1 MDVFVEILNGIGRL
15 LLQPAL
21 YVGIL
26 LAILAGF
33 NRVRWERKSF
43 SISIYSPWL
52 ELKSFF
58 GVSLLFGLAISVVT
72 SLIGFGVMIE
82 WVAIF
87 NVVAVA
93 CFLLI
98 VGMFRLSSTA
108 FTIGIT
114 SLIFYFCYYFDVSLA
129 PFTNEAFTY
138 DSIFIDNFM
147 ISMTFL
153 LAVLLFVEAFLIQY
167 TSAKNPSPSLR
178 KSKRGKLI
186 GSFQLRKLW
195 FVPIVMFL
203 PGDVFTKIFEWWP
216 VFAIGSQSYSL
227 IILPLFIGFQQQ
239 VQTQLPE
246 EASRKI
252 AVEVT
257 TLATII
263 AVAGLLGIVMPVLT
277 LFAFMFAVI
286 GRFWISYRHYRSEK
300 LAPKKFGPQPDGLVV
315 LGARAATPSA
325 RLNLKAGEKITEVN
339 SRPVHTREE
348 LYEALNLN
356 RAFCKLK
363 VIDNAGEPRFEQT
376 ALYEN
381 ESFELGLLLVE
392 PR

>member
-1 MDVFVEILNGIGRL
+1 MNVFSEILNGIGRL

-21 YVGIL
+21 YVGI
-26 LAILAGF
+26 ILVIIAGF
-33 NRVRWERKSF
+33 NRLKWERKSF

-52 ELKSFF
+52 ELKNFF
-58 GVSLLFGLAISVVT
+58 GVSLLFGLVLSIVT
-72 SLIGFGVMIE
+72 TLIGFSVTIE
-82 WVAIF
+82 WIAIF
-87 NVVAVA
+87 NAVA

-114 SLIFYFCYYFDVSLA
+114 SLIFYFCYYFDVNLS
-129 PFTNEAFTY
+129 PFTNLAFTY
-138 DSIFIDNFM
+138 DAIFIDNFM

-153 LAVLLFVEAFLIQY
+153 LAILLFVEAFLIQY

-178 KSKRGKLI
+178 KSKRGKLV

-195 FVPIVMFL
+195 FVPLVVFI

-216 VFAIGSQSYSL
+216 VFTIGSESYSL
-227 IILPLFIGFQQQ
+227 IILPLFIGFQQR
-239 VQTQLPE
+239 VQAQLPE
-246 EASRKI
+246 EASKKI
-252 AVEVT
+252 AVQVT

-263 AVAGLLGIVMPVLT
+263 AVAGLIGIVMPVLT

-286 GRFWISYRHYRSEK
+286 GRFWISYRHYRSEQ
-300 LAPKKFGPQPDGLVV
+300 LLPKKFGPQPDGLVV
-315 LGARAATPSA
+315 LGARESTPST

-339 SRPVHTREE
+339 GQKVHNREE

>member
-1 MDVFVEILNGIGRL
+1 MDIFSEILNGIGRL

-21 YVGIL
+21 YVGI
-26 LAILAGF
+26 ILVIIAGF
-33 NRVRWERKSF
+33 NRVKWERKSF

-52 ELKSFF
+52 ELKNFF
-58 GVSLLFGLAISVVT
+58 GVSLLFGLVLSIIT
-72 SLIGFGVMIE
+72 TLIGFSVMIE
-82 WVAIF
+82 WIAIF
-87 NVVAVA
+87 NAVA

-114 SLIFYFCYYFDVSLA
+114 SLIFYFCYYFDVNLS
-129 PFTNEAFTY
+129 PFTNLEFTY
-138 DSIFIDNFM
+138 DAIFIDNFM

-153 LAVLLFVEAFLIQY
+153 LAILLFVEAFLIQY

-178 KSKRGKLI
+178 KSKRGKLV

-195 FVPIVMFL
+195 FVPLVVFI

-216 VFAIGSQSYSL
+216 VFTIGSESYSL

-239 VQTQLPE
+239 VQAQLPE
-246 EASRKI
+246 EASKKI
-252 AVEVT
+252 AVQVT

-263 AVAGLLGIVMPVLT
+263 AVAGLIGIVMPVLT

-286 GRFWISYRHYRSEK
+286 GRFWISYRHYRSEQ
-300 LAPKKFGPQPDGLVV
+300 LLLKKFGPQPDGLVV
-315 LGARAATPSA
+315 LGARESTPST

-339 SRPVHTREE
+339 GQKVHNREE

>member
-1 MDVFVEILNGIGRL
+1 MDVFSEILNGIGRL

-21 YVGIL
+21 YVGI
-26 LAILAGF
+26 ILVIIAGF
-33 NRVRWERKSF
+33 NRVKWERKSF

-52 ELKSFF
+52 ELKNFF
-58 GVSLLFGLAISVVT
+58 GVSLLFGLVLSIIT
-72 SLIGFGVMIE
+72 TLIGFSVTIE
-82 WVAIF
+82 WIAIF
-87 NVVAVA
+87 NAVA

-114 SLIFYFCYYFDVSLA
+114 SLIFYFCYYFDVNLS
-129 PFTNEAFTY
+129 PFTNLAFTY
-138 DSIFIDNFM
+138 DAIFIDNFM

-153 LAVLLFVEAFLIQY
+153 LAILLFVEAFLIQY

-178 KSKRGKLI
+178 KSKRGKLV

-195 FVPIVMFL
+195 FVPLVVFI

-216 VFAIGSQSYSL
+216 VFTIGSESYSL

-239 VQTQLPE
+239 VQAQLPE
-246 EASRKI
+246 EASKKI
-252 AVEVT
+252 AVQVT

-263 AVAGLLGIVMPVLT
+263 AVAGLIGIVMPVLT

-286 GRFWISYRHYRSEK
+286 GRFWISYRHYRSEQ
-300 LAPKKFGPQPDGLVV
+300 LLPKKFGPQPDGLVV
-315 LGARAATPSA
+315 LGARESTPST

-339 SRPVHTREE
+339 GQKVHNREE

>member
-1 MDVFVEILNGIGRL
+1 MDIFSEILNGIGRL

-21 YVGIL
+21 YVGI
-26 LAILAGF
+26 ILVIIAGF
-33 NRVRWERKSF
+33 NRVKWERKSF

-52 ELKSFF
+52 ELKNFF
-58 GVSLLFGLAISVVT
+58 GVSLLFGLVLSIIT
-72 SLIGFGVMIE
+72 TLIGFSVMIE
-82 WVAIF
+82 WIAIF
-87 NVVAVA
+87 NAVA

-114 SLIFYFCYYFDVSLA
+114 SLIFYFCYYFDVNLS
-129 PFTNEAFTY
+129 PFTNLEFTY
-138 DSIFIDNFM
+138 DAIFIDNFM

-153 LAVLLFVEAFLIQY
+153 LAILLFVEAFLIQY
-167 TSAKNPSPSLR
+167 TSAKNLSPSLR
-178 KSKRGKLI
+178 KSKRGKLV

-195 FVPIVMFL
+195 FVPLVVFI

-216 VFAIGSQSYSL
+216 VFTIGSESYSL

-239 VQTQLPE
+239 VQAQLPE
-246 EASRKI
+246 EASKKI
-252 AVEVT
+252 AVQVT

-263 AVAGLLGIVMPVLT
+263 AVAGLIGIVMPVLT

-286 GRFWISYRHYRSEK
+286 GRFWISYRHYRSEQ
-300 LAPKKFGPQPDGLVV
+300 LLPKKFGPQPDGLVV
-315 LGARAATPSA
+315 LGARESTPST

-339 SRPVHTREE
+339 GQKVHNREE

>member
-1 MDVFVEILNGIGRL
+1 MNVFSEILNGIGRL

-21 YVGIL
+21 YVGI
-26 LAILAGF
+26 ILVIIAGF
-33 NRVRWERKSF
+33 NRVKWERKSF

-52 ELKSFF
+52 ELKNFF
-58 GVSLLFGLAISVVT
+58 GVSLLFGLVLSIIT
-72 SLIGFGVMIE
+72 TLIGFSVTIE
-82 WVAIF
+82 WIAIF
-87 NVVAVA
+87 NAVA

-114 SLIFYFCYYFDVSLA
+114 SLIFYFCYYFDVNLS
-129 PFTNEAFTY
+129 PFTNLAFTY
-138 DSIFIDNFM
+138 DAIFIDNFM

-153 LAVLLFVEAFLIQY
+153 LAILLFVEAFLIQY

-178 KSKRGKLI
+178 KSKRGKLV

-195 FVPIVMFL
+195 FVPLVVFI

-216 VFAIGSQSYSL
+216 VFTIGSESYSL
-227 IILPLFIGFQQQ
+227 IILPLFIGFQQR
-239 VQTQLPE
+239 VQAQLPE
-246 EASRKI
+246 EASKKI
-252 AVEVT
+252 AVQVT

-263 AVAGLLGIVMPVLT
+263 AVAGLIGIVMPVLT

-286 GRFWISYRHYRSEK
+286 GRFWISYRHYRSEQ
-300 LAPKKFGPQPDGLVV
+300 LLPKKFGPQPDGLVV
-315 LGARAATPSA
+315 LGARESTPST

-339 SRPVHTREE
+339 GQKVHNREE

>member
-1 MDVFVEILNGIGRL
+1 MDIFSEILNGIGRL

-21 YVGIL
+21 YVGI
-26 LAILAGF
+26 ILVIIAGF
-33 NRVRWERKSF
+33 NRVKWERKSF

-52 ELKSFF
+52 ELKNFF
-58 GVSLLFGLAISVVT
+58 GVSLLFDLVLSIIT
-72 SLIGFGVMIE
+72 TLIGFSVMIE
-82 WVAIF
+82 WIAIF
-87 NVVAVA
+87 NAVA

-114 SLIFYFCYYFDVSLA
+114 SLIFYFCYYFDVNLS
-129 PFTNEAFTY
+129 PFTNLEFTY
-138 DSIFIDNFM
+138 DAIFIDNFM

-153 LAVLLFVEAFLIQY
+153 LAILLFVEAFLIQY

-178 KSKRGKLI
+178 KSKRGKLV

-195 FVPIVMFL
+195 FVPLVVFI

-216 VFAIGSQSYSL
+216 VFTIGSESYSL

-239 VQTQLPE
+239 VQAQLPE
-246 EASRKI
+246 EASKKI
-252 AVEVT
+252 AVQVT

-263 AVAGLLGIVMPVLT
+263 AVAGLIGIVMPVLT

-286 GRFWISYRHYRSEK
+286 GRFWISYRHYRSEQ
-300 LAPKKFGPQPDGLVV
+300 LLPKKFGPQPDGLVV
-315 LGARAATPSA
+315 LGARESTPST

-339 SRPVHTREE
+339 GQKVHNREE

>member
-33 NRVRWERKSF
+33 NRVKWERKSF

-52 ELKSFF
+52 ELKNFF
-58 GVSLLFGLAISVVT
+58 GVSLLFGLAISVIT

-87 NVVAVA
+87 NVVA

-129 PFTNEAFTY
+129 PFTNEVFTY
-138 DSIFIDNFM
+138 DSVFIDNFM

-195 FVPIVMFL
+195 FVPIVMFV

-252 AVEVT
+252 AIEVT

-263 AVAGLLGIVMPVLT
+263 AVAGLLGIVMSVLT
-277 LFAFMFAVI
+277 LFAVI
-286 GRFWISYRHYRSEK
+286 GRFWISYRHYRSEQ

-339 SRPVHTREE
+339 SQPVRTREE

-381 ESFELGLLLVE
+381 ESFELGLLLIE

>member
-1 MDVFVEILNGIGRL
+1 MNVFVEILNGIGRL

-26 LAILAGF
+26 LVIMAGF
-33 NRVRWERKSF
+33 NRVKWERKSF

-52 ELKSFF
+52 ELKNFF
-58 GVSLLFGLAISVVT
+58 GLSLLFGLAISVVT
-72 SLIGFGVMIE
+72 ALIGFGVMIE

-87 NVVAVA
+87 NAVA

-98 VGMFRLSSTA
+98 AGMFRLSSTA

-114 SLIFYFCYYFDVSLA
+114 SLIFYFCYYFDIDLA
-129 PFTNEAFTY
+129 PFKNAALTY
-138 DSIFIDNFM
+138 DALYIDNFM
-147 ISMTFL
+147 VSMTFL
-153 LAVLLFVEAFLIQY
+153 LAILLFIEAFLIQY

-178 KSKRGKLI
+178 KSKRGKLV
-186 GSFQLRKLW
+186 GSYQLRKLW
-195 FVPIVMFL
+195 FVPIVMFI

-216 VFAIGSQSYSL
+216 VFAIGSHSYSL

-239 VQTQLPE
+239 VQGQFPE
-246 EASRKI
+246 EASRKTAI
-252 AVEVT
+252 QVT

-263 AVAGLLGIVMPVLT
+263 AVAGLVGIVMPVLT

-286 GRFWISYRHYRSEK
+286 GRFWISYSQYRAEK
-300 LAPKKFGPQPDGLVV
+300 LLPKKFGPQPDGLVI
-315 LGARAATPSA
+315 LGARVATPSA

-339 SRPVHTREE
+339 GQPVHTREE

-363 VIDNAGEPRFEQT
+363 VIDNDGEPRFEQT

>member
-1 MDVFVEILNGIGRL
+1 MDVFSEILNGIGRL

-21 YVGIL
+21 YVGI
-26 LAILAGF
+26 ILVIIAGF
-33 NRVRWERKSF
+33 NRVKWERKSF

-52 ELKSFF
+52 ELKNFF
-58 GVSLLFGLAISVVT
+58 GVSLLFGLALSIVT
-72 SLIGFGVMIE
+72 TLIGFSVTIE
-82 WVAIF
+82 WIAIF
-87 NVVAVA
+87 NAVA

-114 SLIFYFCYYFDVSLA
+114 SLIFYFCYYFDVNLS
-129 PFTNEAFTY
+129 PFTNLEFTY
-138 DSIFIDNFM
+138 DAIFIDNFM

-153 LAVLLFVEAFLIQY
+153 LAILLFVEAFLIQY

-178 KSKRGKLI
+178 KSKRGKLV
-186 GSFQLRKLW
+186 GAFQLRKLW
-195 FVPIVMFL
+195 FVPLVVFI

-216 VFAIGSQSYSL
+216 VFTIGSESYSL

-239 VQTQLPE
+239 VQAQLPE
-246 EASRKI
+246 EASKKI
-252 AVEVT
+252 AVQVT

-263 AVAGLLGIVMPVLT
+263 AVAGLIGIVMPVLT

-286 GRFWISYRHYRSEK
+286 GRFWISYRHYRSEQ
-300 LAPKKFGPQPDGLVV
+300 LLPKKFGPQPDGLVV
-315 LGARAATPSA
+315 LGARESTPST

-339 SRPVHTREE
+339 GQKVHNREE

>member
-1 MDVFVEILNGIGRL
+1 MDVFSEILNGIGRL

-21 YVGIL
+21 YVGI
-26 LAILAGF
+26 ILVIIAGF
-33 NRVRWERKSF
+33 NRVKWERKSF

-52 ELKSFF
+52 ELKNFF
-58 GVSLLFGLAISVVT
+58 GVSLLFGLVLSIIT
-72 SLIGFGVMIE
+72 TLIGFSVMIE
-82 WVAIF
+82 WIAIF
-87 NVVAVA
+87 NAVA

-114 SLIFYFCYYFDVSLA
+114 SLIFYFCYYFDVNLS
-129 PFTNEAFTY
+129 PFTNLAFTY
-138 DSIFIDNFM
+138 DVIFIDNFM

-153 LAVLLFVEAFLIQY
+153 LAILLFVEAFLIQY

-178 KSKRGKLI
+178 KSKRGKLV

-195 FVPIVMFL
+195 FVPLVVFI

-216 VFAIGSQSYSL
+216 VFTIGSESYSL

-239 VQTQLPE
+239 VQAQLPE
-246 EASRKI
+246 EASKKI
-252 AVEVT
+252 AVQVT

-263 AVAGLLGIVMPVLT
+263 AVAGLIGIIMPVLT

-286 GRFWISYRHYRSEK
+286 GRFWISYRHYRSEQ
-300 LAPKKFGPQPDGLVV
+300 LLPKKFGPQPDGLVV
-315 LGARAATPSA
+315 LGARESTPST

-339 SRPVHTREE
+339 GQKVHNREE

>member
-1 MDVFVEILNGIGRL
+1 MNVFSEILNGIGRL

-21 YVGIL
+21 YVGI
-26 LAILAGF
+26 ILVIIAGF
-33 NRVRWERKSF
+33 NRVKWERKSF

-52 ELKSFF
+52 ELKNFF
-58 GVSLLFGLAISVVT
+58 GVSLLFGLVLSIVT
-72 SLIGFGVMIE
+72 TLIGFSVTIE
-82 WVAIF
+82 WIAIF
-87 NVVAVA
+87 NAVA

-114 SLIFYFCYYFDVSLA
+114 SLIFYFCYYFDVNLS
-129 PFTNEAFTY
+129 PFTNLAFTY
-138 DSIFIDNFM
+138 DAIFIDNFM

-153 LAVLLFVEAFLIQY
+153 LAILLFVEAFLIQY

-178 KSKRGKLI
+178 KSKRGKLV

-195 FVPIVMFL
+195 FVPLVVFI

-216 VFAIGSQSYSL
+216 VFTIGSESYSL
-227 IILPLFIGFQQQ
+227 IILPLFIGFQQR
-239 VQTQLPE
+239 VQAQLPE
-246 EASRKI
+246 EASKKI
-252 AVEVT
+252 AVQVT

-263 AVAGLLGIVMPVLT
+263 AVAGLIGIVMPVLT

-286 GRFWISYRHYRSEK
+286 GRFWISYRHYRSEQ
-300 LAPKKFGPQPDGLVV
+300 LLPKKFGPQPDGLVV
-315 LGARAATPSA
+315 LGARESTPST

-339 SRPVHTREE
+339 GQKVHNREE

>member
-1 MDVFVEILNGIGRL
+1 MNVFVEILNGIGRL

-26 LAILAGF
+26 LVIMAGF
-33 NRVRWERKSF
+33 NRVKWERKSF

-52 ELKSFF
+52 ELKNFF
-58 GVSLLFGLAISVVT
+58 GLSLLFGLAISVVT
-72 SLIGFGVMIE
+72 ALIGFGVMIE

-87 NVVAVA
+87 NAVA

-98 VGMFRLSSTA
+98 AGMFRLSSTA

-114 SLIFYFCYYFDVSLA
+114 SLIFYFCYYFDIDLA
-129 PFTNEAFTY
+129 PFKNAALTY
-138 DSIFIDNFM
+138 DALYIDNFM
-147 ISMTFL
+147 VSMTFL
-153 LAVLLFVEAFLIQY
+153 LAILLFIEAFLIQY

-178 KSKRGKLI
+178 KSKRGKLV
-186 GSFQLRKLW
+186 GSYQLRKLW
-195 FVPIVMFL
+195 FVPIVMFI

-216 VFAIGSQSYSL
+216 VFAIGSHSYSL

-239 VQTQLPE
+239 VQGQFPE
-246 EASRKI
+246 EASRKTAI
-252 AVEVT
+252 QVT

-263 AVAGLLGIVMPVLT
+263 AVAGLVGIVMPVLT

-286 GRFWISYRHYRSEK
+286 GRFWISYSQYRAEK
-300 LAPKKFGPQPDGLVV
+300 LLPKKFGPQPDGLVI

-339 SRPVHTREE
+339 GQPVHTREE

-363 VIDNAGEPRFEQT
+363 VIDNDGEPRFEQT

>member
-1 MDVFVEILNGIGRL
+1 MDIFSEILNGIGRL

-21 YVGIL
+21 YVGI
-26 LAILAGF
+26 ILVIIAGF
-33 NRVRWERKSF
+33 NRVKWERKSF

-52 ELKSFF
+52 ELKNFF
-58 GVSLLFGLAISVVT
+58 GVSLLFGLVLSIIT
-72 SLIGFGVMIE
+72 TLIGFSVMIE
-82 WVAIF
+82 WIAIF
-87 NVVAVA
+87 NAVA

-114 SLIFYFCYYFDVSLA
+114 SLIFYFCYYFDVNLS
-129 PFTNEAFTY
+129 PFTNLEFTY
-138 DSIFIDNFM
+138 DAIFIDNFM

-153 LAVLLFVEAFLIQY
+153 LAILLFVEAFLIQY

-178 KSKRGKLI
+178 KSKRGKLV

-195 FVPIVMFL
+195 FVPLVVFI
-203 PGDVFTKIFEWWP
+203 PGDVFMKIFEWWP
-216 VFAIGSQSYSL
+216 VFTIGSESYSL

-239 VQTQLPE
+239 VQAQLPE
-246 EASRKI
+246 EASKKI
-252 AVEVT
+252 AVQVT

-263 AVAGLLGIVMPVLT
+263 AVAGLIGIVMPVLT

-286 GRFWISYRHYRSEK
+286 GRFWISYRHYRSEQ
-300 LAPKKFGPQPDGLVV
+300 LLPKKFGPQPDGLVV
-315 LGARAATPSA
+315 LGARESTPST

-339 SRPVHTREE
+339 GQKVHNREE

>member
-33 NRVRWERKSF
+33 NRVKWERKSF

-52 ELKSFF
+52 ELKNFF
-58 GVSLLFGLAISVVT
+58 GVSLLFGLAISVIT

-87 NVVAVA
+87 NVVA

-129 PFTNEAFTY
+129 PFTNEVFTY
-138 DSIFIDNFM
+138 DSVFIDNFM

-195 FVPIVMFL
+195 FVPIVMFV

-252 AVEVT
+252 AIEVT

-286 GRFWISYRHYRSEK
+286 GRFWISI
-300 LAPKKFGPQPDGLVV
+300 
-315 LGARAATPSA
+315 ATIVP
-325 RLNLKAGEKITEVN
+325 NN
-339 SRPVHTREE
+339 
-348 LYEALNLN
+348 
-356 RAFCKLK
+356 
-363 VIDNAGEPRFEQT
+363 
-376 ALYEN
+376 
-381 ESFELGLLLVE
+381 
-392 PR
+392 

>member
-1 MDVFVEILNGIGRL
+1 MNVFVEILNGIGRL

-26 LAILAGF
+26 LVIMAGF
-33 NRVRWERKSF
+33 NRVKWERKSF

-52 ELKSFF
+52 ELKNFF
-58 GVSLLFGLAISVVT
+58 GLSLLFGLAISIVT
-72 SLIGFGVMIE
+72 ALIGFGVMLE

-87 NVVAVA
+87 NAVA

-98 VGMFRLSSTA
+98 IGMFRLSSTA

-114 SLIFYFCYYFDVSLA
+114 SLVFYFCYYFDVNLA
-129 PFTNEAFTY
+129 PFNNAAFTY

-147 ISMTFL
+147 VSMTFL
-153 LAVLLFVEAFLIQY
+153 LAILLFIEAFLIQY

-178 KSKRGKLI
+178 KSKRGKLV
-186 GSFQLRKLW
+186 GSYQLRKLW
-195 FVPIVMFL
+195 FVPIVMFI

-216 VFAIGSQSYSL
+216 VFAIGSHSYSL

-239 VQTQLPE
+239 VQGQFPE
-246 EASRKI
+246 EASRKT
-252 AVEVT
+252 AMQVT

-263 AVAGLLGIVMPVLT
+263 AVAGLVGIVMPVLT

-286 GRFWISYRHYRSEK
+286 GRFWISYSQYRAEI
-300 LAPKKFGPQPDGLVV
+300 LLPKKFGPQPDGLVI

-339 SRPVHTREE
+339 GQSVHTREE

-363 VIDNAGEPRFEQT
+363 VIDNDGEPRFEQT

>member
-1 MDVFVEILNGIGRL
+1 MDVFSEILNGIGRL

-21 YVGIL
+21 YVGI
-26 LAILAGF
+26 ILVIIAGF
-33 NRVRWERKSF
+33 NRVKWERKSF

-52 ELKSFF
+52 ELKNFF
-58 GVSLLFGLAISVVT
+58 GVSLLFGLALSIVT
-72 SLIGFGVMIE
+72 TLIGFSVTIE
-82 WVAIF
+82 WIAIF
-87 NVVAVA
+87 NAVA

-114 SLIFYFCYYFDVSLA
+114 SLIFYFCYYFDVNLS
-129 PFTNEAFTY
+129 PFTNLEFTY
-138 DSIFIDNFM
+138 DAIFIDNFM

-153 LAVLLFVEAFLIQY
+153 LAILLFVEAFLIQY

-178 KSKRGKLI
+178 KSKRGKLV

-195 FVPIVMFL
+195 FVPLVVFI

-216 VFAIGSQSYSL
+216 VFTIGSESYSL

-239 VQTQLPE
+239 VQAQLPE
-246 EASRKI
+246 EASKKI
-252 AVEVT
+252 AVQVT

-263 AVAGLLGIVMPVLT
+263 AVAGLIGIVMPVLT

-286 GRFWISYRHYRSEK
+286 GRFWISYRHYRSEQ
-300 LAPKKFGPQPDGLVV
+300 LLPKKFGPQPDGLVV
-315 LGARAATPSA
+315 LGARESTPST

-339 SRPVHTREE
+339 GQKVHNREE

-381 ESFELGLLLVE
+381 DSFELGLLLVE

>member
-1 MDVFVEILNGIGRL
+1 MDVFSEILNGIGRL

-21 YVGIL
+21 YVGI
-26 LAILAGF
+26 ILVIIAGF
-33 NRVRWERKSF
+33 NRVKWERKSF

-52 ELKSFF
+52 ELKNFF
-58 GVSLLFGLAISVVT
+58 GVSLLFGLVLSIIT
-72 SLIGFGVMIE
+72 TLIGFSVTIE
-82 WVAIF
+82 WIAIF
-87 NVVAVA
+87 NAVA

-114 SLIFYFCYYFDVSLA
+114 SLIFYFCYYFDVNLS
-129 PFTNEAFTY
+129 PFTNLEFTY
-138 DSIFIDNFM
+138 DAIFIDNFM

-153 LAVLLFVEAFLIQY
+153 LAILLFVEAFLIQY

-178 KSKRGKLI
+178 KSKRGKLV

-195 FVPIVMFL
+195 FVPLVVFI

-216 VFAIGSQSYSL
+216 VFTIGSESYSL

-239 VQTQLPE
+239 VQAQLPE
-246 EASRKI
+246 EASKKI
-252 AVEVT
+252 AVQVT

-263 AVAGLLGIVMPVLT
+263 AVAGLIGIVMPVLT

-286 GRFWISYRHYRSEK
+286 GRFWISYRHYRSEQ
-300 LAPKKFGPQPDGLVV
+300 LLPKKFGPQPDGLVV
-315 LGARAATPSA
+315 LGARESTPST

-339 SRPVHTREE
+339 GQKVHNREE

>member
-1 MDVFVEILNGIGRL
+1 MDVFSEILNGIGRL

-21 YVGIL
+21 YVGI
-26 LAILAGF
+26 ILVIIAGF
-33 NRVRWERKSF
+33 NRVKWERKSF

-52 ELKSFF
+52 ELKNFF
-58 GVSLLFGLAISVVT
+58 GVSLLFGLVLSIIT
-72 SLIGFGVMIE
+72 TLIGFSVMIE
-82 WVAIF
+82 WIAIF
-87 NVVAVA
+87 NAVA

-114 SLIFYFCYYFDVSLA
+114 SLIFYFCYYFDVNLS
-129 PFTNEAFTY
+129 PFTNLEFTY
-138 DSIFIDNFM
+138 DAIFIDNFM

-153 LAVLLFVEAFLIQY
+153 LAILLFVEAFLIQY

-178 KSKRGKLI
+178 KSKRGKLV

-195 FVPIVMFL
+195 FVPLVVFI

-216 VFAIGSQSYSL
+216 VFTIGSESYSL

-239 VQTQLPE
+239 VQAQLPE
-246 EASRKI
+246 EASKKI
-252 AVEVT
+252 AVQVT

-263 AVAGLLGIVMPVLT
+263 AVAGLIGIVMPVLT

-286 GRFWISYRHYRSEK
+286 GRFWISYRHYRSEQ
-300 LAPKKFGPQPDGLVV
+300 LLPKKFGPQPDGLVV
-315 LGARAATPSA
+315 LGARESTPST

-339 SRPVHTREE
+339 GQKVHNREE

>member
-87 NVVAVA
+87 NVVA

-167 TSAKNPSPSLR
+167 TSANPSPSLR

>member
-1 MDVFVEILNGIGRL
+1 MDVFSEILNGIGRL

-21 YVGIL
+21 YVGI
-26 LAILAGF
+26 ILVIIAGF
-33 NRVRWERKSF
+33 NRVKWERKSF

-52 ELKSFF
+52 ELKNFF
-58 GVSLLFGLAISVVT
+58 GVSLLFGLALSIVT
-72 SLIGFGVMIE
+72 TLIGFSVTIE
-82 WVAIF
+82 WIAIF
-87 NVVAVA
+87 NAVA

-114 SLIFYFCYYFDVSLA
+114 SLIFYFCYYFDVNLSL
-129 PFTNEAFTY
+129 FTNLEFTY
-138 DSIFIDNFM
+138 DAIFIDNFM

-153 LAVLLFVEAFLIQY
+153 LAILLFVEAFLIQY

-178 KSKRGKLI
+178 KSKRGKLV

-195 FVPIVMFL
+195 FVPLVVFI

-216 VFAIGSQSYSL
+216 VFTIGSESYSL

-239 VQTQLPE
+239 VQAQLPE
-246 EASRKI
+246 EASKKI
-252 AVEVT
+252 AVQVT

-263 AVAGLLGIVMPVLT
+263 AVAGLIGIVMPVLT

-286 GRFWISYRHYRSEK
+286 GRFWISYRHYRSEQ
-300 LAPKKFGPQPDGLVV
+300 LLPKKFGPQPDGLVV
-315 LGARAATPSA
+315 LGARESTPST

-339 SRPVHTREE
+339 GQKVHNREE

>member
-1 MDVFVEILNGIGRL
+1 MDIFSEILNGIGRL

-21 YVGIL
+21 YVGI
-26 LAILAGF
+26 ILVIIAGF
-33 NRVRWERKSF
+33 NRVKWERKSF

-52 ELKSFF
+52 ELKNFF
-58 GVSLLFGLAISVVT
+58 GVSLLFGLVLSIIT
-72 SLIGFGVMIE
+72 TLIGFSVTIE
-82 WVAIF
+82 WIAIF
-87 NVVAVA
+87 NAVA

-114 SLIFYFCYYFDVSLA
+114 SLIFYFCYYFDVNLS
-129 PFTNEAFTY
+129 PFTNLAFTY
-138 DSIFIDNFM
+138 DAIFIDNFM

-153 LAVLLFVEAFLIQY
+153 LAILLFVEAFLIQY

-178 KSKRGKLI
+178 KSKRGKLV

-195 FVPIVMFL
+195 FVPLVVFI

-216 VFAIGSQSYSL
+216 VFTIGSESYSL

-239 VQTQLPE
+239 VQAQLPE
-246 EASRKI
+246 EASKKI
-252 AVEVT
+252 AVQVT

-263 AVAGLLGIVMPVLT
+263 AVAGLIGIVMPVLT

-286 GRFWISYRHYRSEK
+286 GRFWISYRHYRSEQ
-300 LAPKKFGPQPDGLVV
+300 LLPKKFGPQPDGLVV
-315 LGARAATPSA
+315 LGARESTPST

-339 SRPVHTREE
+339 GQKVHNREE

>member
-87 NVVAVA
+87 NVVA

-300 LAPKKFGPQPDGLVV
+300 LAPKKFGPQSDGLVV

>member
-1 MDVFVEILNGIGRL
+1 MDVFSEILNGIGRL

-21 YVGIL
+21 YVGI
-26 LAILAGF
+26 ILVIIAGF
-33 NRVRWERKSF
+33 NRVKWERKSF

-52 ELKSFF
+52 ELKNFF
-58 GVSLLFGLAISVVT
+58 GVSLLFGLVLSIIT
-72 SLIGFGVMIE
+72 TLIGFSVMIE
-82 WVAIF
+82 WIAIF
-87 NVVAVA
+87 NAVA

-114 SLIFYFCYYFDVSLA
+114 SLIFYFCYYFDVNLS
-129 PFTNEAFTY
+129 PFTNLAFTY
-138 DSIFIDNFM
+138 DAIFIDNFM

-153 LAVLLFVEAFLIQY
+153 LAILLFVEAFLIQY

-178 KSKRGKLI
+178 KSKRGKLV

-195 FVPIVMFL
+195 FVPLVVFI

-216 VFAIGSQSYSL
+216 VFTIGSESYSL

-239 VQTQLPE
+239 VQAQLPE
-246 EASRKI
+246 EASKKI
-252 AVEVT
+252 AVQVT

-263 AVAGLLGIVMPVLT
+263 AVAGLIGIVMPVLT
-277 LFAFMFAVI
+277 LFVFMFAVI
-286 GRFWISYRHYRSEK
+286 GRFWISYRHYRSEQ
-300 LAPKKFGPQPDGLVV
+300 LLPKKFGPQPDGLVV
-315 LGARAATPSA
+315 LGARESTPST

-339 SRPVHTREE
+339 GQKVHNREE

>member
-1 MDVFVEILNGIGRL
+1 MDIFSEILNGIGKL

-21 YVGIL
+21 YVGI
-26 LAILAGF
+26 ILVIIAGF
-33 NRVRWERKSF
+33 NRVKWERKSF

-52 ELKSFF
+52 ELKNFF
-58 GVSLLFGLAISVVT
+58 GVSLLFGLVLSIIT
-72 SLIGFGVMIE
+72 TLIGFSVMIE
-82 WVAIF
+82 WIAIF
-87 NVVAVA
+87 NAVA

-114 SLIFYFCYYFDVSLA
+114 SLIFYFCYYFDVNLS
-129 PFTNEAFTY
+129 PFTNLEFTY
-138 DSIFIDNFM
+138 DAIFIDNFM

-153 LAVLLFVEAFLIQY
+153 LAILLFVEAFLIQY

-178 KSKRGKLI
+178 KSKRGKLV

-195 FVPIVMFL
+195 FVPLVVFI

-216 VFAIGSQSYSL
+216 VFTIGSESYSL

-239 VQTQLPE
+239 VQAQLPE
-246 EASRKI
+246 EASKKI
-252 AVEVT
+252 AVQVT

-263 AVAGLLGIVMPVLT
+263 AVAGLIGIVMPVLT

-286 GRFWISYRHYRSEK
+286 GRFWISYRHYRSEQ
-300 LAPKKFGPQPDGLVV
+300 LLPKKFGPQPDGLVV
-315 LGARAATPSA
+315 LGARESTPST

-339 SRPVHTREE
+339 GQKVHNREE

>member
-1 MDVFVEILNGIGRL
+1 MNVFVEILNGIGRL

-26 LAILAGF
+26 LVIMAGF
-33 NRVRWERKSF
+33 NRVKWERKSF

-52 ELKSFF
+52 ELKNFF
-58 GVSLLFGLAISVVT
+58 GLSLLFGLAISVVT
-72 SLIGFGVMIE
+72 ALIGFGVMIE

-87 NVVAVA
+87 NAVA

-98 VGMFRLSSTA
+98 AGMFRLSSTA

-114 SLIFYFCYYFDVSLA
+114 SLIFYFCYYFDIDLA
-129 PFTNEAFTY
+129 PFKNAALTY
-138 DSIFIDNFM
+138 DALYIDNFM
-147 ISMTFL
+147 VSMTFL
-153 LAVLLFVEAFLIQY
+153 LAILLFIEAFLIQY

-178 KSKRGKLI
+178 KSKRGKLV
-186 GSFQLRKLW
+186 GSYQLRKLW
-195 FVPIVMFL
+195 FVPIVMFI

-216 VFAIGSQSYSL
+216 VFAIGSHSYSL

-239 VQTQLPE
+239 VQGQFPE
-246 EASRKI
+246 EASRKT
-252 AVEVT
+252 AMQVT

-263 AVAGLLGIVMPVLT
+263 AVAGLVGIVMPVLT

-286 GRFWISYRHYRSEK
+286 GRFWISYSQYRAEK
-300 LAPKKFGPQPDGLVV
+300 LLPKKFGPQPDGLVI

-339 SRPVHTREE
+339 GQPVHTREE

-363 VIDNAGEPRFEQT
+363 VIDNDGEPRFEQT

>member
-1 MDVFVEILNGIGRL
+1 MDVFSEILNGIGRL

-21 YVGIL
+21 YVGI
-26 LAILAGF
+26 ILVIIAGF
-33 NRVRWERKSF
+33 NRVKWERKSF

-52 ELKSFF
+52 ELKNFF
-58 GVSLLFGLAISVVT
+58 GVSLLFGLVLSIIT
-72 SLIGFGVMIE
+72 TLIGFSVMIE
-82 WVAIF
+82 WIAIF
-87 NVVAVA
+87 NAVA

-114 SLIFYFCYYFDVSLA
+114 SLIFYFCYYFDVNLS
-129 PFTNEAFTY
+129 PFTNLEFTY
-138 DSIFIDNFM
+138 DAIFIDNFM

-153 LAVLLFVEAFLIQY
+153 LAILLFVEAFLIQY

-178 KSKRGKLI
+178 KSKRGKLV

-195 FVPIVMFL
+195 FVPLVVFI

-216 VFAIGSQSYSL
+216 VFTIGSESYSL

-239 VQTQLPE
+239 VQAQLPE
-246 EASRKI
+246 EASKKI
-252 AVEVT
+252 AVQVT

-263 AVAGLLGIVMPVLT
+263 AVAGLIGIVMPVLT
-277 LFAFMFAVI
+277 LFAFMFALI
-286 GRFWISYRHYRSEK
+286 GRFWISYRHYRSEQ
-300 LAPKKFGPQPDGLVV
+300 LLPKKFGPQPDGLVV
-315 LGARAATPSA
+315 LGARESTPST

-339 SRPVHTREE
+339 GQKVHNREE

>member
-15 LLQPAL
+15 LLQPRL

-26 LAILAGF
+26 LAILFGF
-33 NRVRWERKSF
+33 NRVKWERKSF

-52 ELKSFF
+52 ELKNFF
-58 GVSLLFGLAISVVT
+58 GVSLLFGLAISVIT

-87 NVVAVA
+87 NVVA

-129 PFTNEAFTY
+129 PFTNEVFTY

-195 FVPIVMFL
+195 FVPIVMFV

-252 AVEVT
+252 AIEVT

-263 AVAGLLGIVMPVLT
+263 AVVRFIRNCDASTDIV
-277 LFAFMFAVI
+277 
-286 GRFWISYRHYRSEK
+286 RFHVRCNWPILDFLSPLSFRTISTEEIWSSARWACSFGCSCGHSVCATKLESQKNYRSK
-300 LAPKKFGPQPDGLVV
+300 QS
-315 LGARAATPSA
+315 TSA
-325 RLNLKAGEKITEVN
+325 Y
-339 SRPVHTREE
+339 SRGTIRS
-348 LYEALNLN
+348 A
-356 RAFCKLK
+356 KLK
-363 VIDNAGEPRFEQT
+363 PSILQA
-376 ALYEN
+376 
-381 ESFELGLLLVE
+381 ESN
-392 PR
+392 

>member
-87 NVVAVA
+87 NVVA

-203 PGDVFTKIFEWWP
+203 PGDVFTKNF
-216 VFAIGSQSYSL
+216 
-227 IILPLFIGFQQQ
+227 
-239 VQTQLPE
+239 
-246 EASRKI
+246 
-252 AVEVT
+252 
-257 TLATII
+257 
-263 AVAGLLGIVMPVLT
+263 
-277 LFAFMFAVI
+277 
-286 GRFWISYRHYRSEK
+286 
-300 LAPKKFGPQPDGLVV
+300 
-315 LGARAATPSA
+315 
-325 RLNLKAGEKITEVN
+325 
-339 SRPVHTREE
+339 
-348 LYEALNLN
+348 
-356 RAFCKLK
+356 
-363 VIDNAGEPRFEQT
+363 
-376 ALYEN
+376 
-381 ESFELGLLLVE
+381 
-392 PR
+392 